1 MCHRSAEVLSETA
14 GKCLAAK
21 SELLCG
27 QSAFLICLS
36 SPEKPAAS
44 RQRQTEKTVI
54 EPSLGAD
61 KKRRCLEKAINVHHF
76 CSL

>member
-14 GKCLAAK
+14 GNLAAK
-21 SELLCG
+21 SELLCD
-27 QSAFLICLS
+27 QSAFLSCLS

-44 RQRQTEKTVI
+44 RQRQPEKKVV
-54 EPSLGAD
+54 EPSLAVD
-61 KKRRCLEKAINVHHF
+61 KKRRCLEKAINAHHF

>member
-14 GKCLAAK
+14 GICLAAK
-21 SELLCG
+21 SELLYG
-27 QSAFLICLS
+27 QSDFLICLS

-44 RQRQTEKTVI
+44 RQRQTEKIVI
-54 EPSLGAD
+54 EPSLGPD
-61 KKRRCLEKAINVHHF
+61 KKRRCREKAINVHQF

>member
-14 GKCLAAK
+14 GIYLAAK

-27 QSAFLICLS
+27 RSAFLICLS
-36 SPEKPAAS
+36 SLEKPAVS
-44 RQRQTEKTVI
+44 RQRQPEKKVI
-54 EPSLGAD
+54 EPSLAGD
-61 KKRRCLEKAINVHHF
+61 KKRRCLEKAINAHHF